1 MLPLPLP
8 LPLLL
13 LLLLP
18 LAACGSA
25 SNEAPPRSVTPLAIP
40 SQASAIA
47 VPISARLADLE
58 KIANRIVPKTLASV
72 DKQEPACLKL
82 KIIGKISCHVVGKV
96 TRGPITVGGRGD
108 ELKLVMPVAA
118 EVHVDRVAR
127 VIKETATAAAVATA
141 TIKLDSIGNWQ
152 PKARIAL
159 DYRWTKKP
167 GVDFL
172 GQRITF
178 ANKADPALQK
188 LIARLETELPREIGK
203 LHPQEKLAAAW
214 DKAFTSL
221 SLNRENPPVWLRL
234 TPQELRFRR
243 YHIENGLL
251 TLELGATA
259 LTETFV
265 GQRPD
270 DPVAT
275 PLPPP
280 APRQIA
286 PDTGFRFYLPVVA
299 DYAELEPVLAKALAK
314 LEKKPFSLPG
324 IGPVEPDFG
333 TVTLYPTGDGRLA
346 IGLAMAVA
354 TPGRWIDA
362 RGTIWATAKPYN
374 RPGSQRI
381 EIHDLQI
388 AGDGSGAG
396 FRLLL
401 AVARA
406 PAVQAEIG
414 KALSQ
419 NFADDYNK
427 LLHKAGAAIAEKRL
441 GDFVLTAQI
450 DEVENGIVYPAGQGL
465 FMPVAAQGTAALRY
479 SPIKRK

>member
-1 MLPLPLP
+1 MKRTL

-13 LLLLP
+13 AP

-25 SNEAPPRSVTPLAIP
+25 SNEAPPREVTPLAIP

-58 KIANRIVPKTLASV
+58 KIANRVVPATLASI
-72 DKQEPACLKL
+72 DRQEPACLKI
-82 KIIGKISCHVVGKV
+82 KVIGNVSCHILGTV
-96 TRGPITVGGRGD
+96 TRGPIRVGGRGD
-108 ELKLVMPVAA
+108 ELQLVMPVTA
-118 EVHVDRVAR
+118 EVHVERVAH
-127 VIKETATAAAVATA
+127 VIKETATAAAMVTA

-152 PKARIAL
+152 PKPSVRI
-159 DYRWTKKP
+159 DYRWTNKP

-172 GQRITF
+172 GKRITF
-178 ANKADPALQK
+178 ADKADPALSK
-188 LIARLETELPREIGK
+188 LISRLETELPREIGK
-203 LHPQEKLAAAW
+203 LHPQEKLAGAW
-214 DKAFTSL
+214 SKAFTSL
-221 SLNRENPPVWLRL
+221 SINRENPPVWLRL

-259 LTETFV
+259 LTETYV
-265 GQRPD
+265 GQRPEN
-270 DPVAT
+270 PVAK

-286 PDTGFRFYLPVVA
+286 PDTGFRFYMPVIA
-299 DYAELEPVLAKALAK
+299 DYAELEPVLAKALNK
-314 LEKKPFSLPG
+314 LEKKPMTLPG
-324 IGPVEPDFG
+324 IGAVEPDFG
-333 TVTLYPTGDGRLA
+333 KVTLYPSGDGRLA

-362 RGTIWATAKPYN
+362 RGTIWATAKPFN
-374 RPGSQRI
+374 QRGSQRI

-388 AGDGSGAG
+388 AGNGSGAG

-401 AVARA
+401 AVAQT

-419 NFADDYNK
+419 NFAKDYSK
-427 LLHKAGAAIAEKRL
+427 LLGKAGAAIAEKRL

-450 DEVENGIVYPAGQGL
+450 DQVENGFVYPAGQGL
-465 FMPVAAQGTAALRY
+465 FMPVAAEGTAALRY
-479 SPIKRK
+479 APKR